1 MDEDGFVYIMD
12 RKKDM
17 YISGGENVYPAEIEK
32 LILSHPNI
40 ADAAVV
46 GVPDD
51 KWGEVGKAFVVVKKN
66 QQVTDDEILT
76 FLKDKLAKYKMPKY
90 IEFTEALPKTA
101 SDKIRKYLL
110 KNNG

>member
-1 MDEDGFVYIMD
+1 
-12 RKKDM
+12 M

-32 LILSHPNI
+32 VLLSHPVI

-51 KWGEVGKAFVVVKKN
+51 KWGEVGKAFVVLRSN
-66 QQVTDDEILT
+66 QQLTVDEIFL
-76 FLKDKLAKYKMPKY
+76 FLKEKLAKYKMPKH

-110 KNNG
+110 KNNV